1 MVSKVHVTRQTLE
14 MLDDQYLFEPG
25 TEKARQCPLLQRNNI
40 ETFLISPQ
48 YFVDTNVSWNY
59 Y

>member
-48 YFVDTNVSWNY
+48 YFVDTNVS
-59 Y
+59 